1 MIHYNVW
8 FSFRAGVDE
17 AHQLEKAR
25 RLLEDFKSRQMIAGY
40 RLLKN
45 RAAESKT
52 NMPPYH
58 VIIKFADDTQFGLP
72 FAEVERIGI
81 RLGKHGAMI
90 EHVDEFVVEIFEE
103 I

>member
-8 FSFRAGVDE
+8 FSFQPGADE
-17 AHQLEKAR
+17 AHELKKTRQL
-25 RLLEDFKSRQMIAGY
+25 LDDFQSRGMIAAY

-45 RAAESKT
+45 RAAASKT
-52 NMPPYH
+52 KMPPYQA
-58 VIIKFADDTQFGLP
+58 IIEFNDDPQFGLP
-72 FAEVERIGI
+72 FAEVGRIGI

-90 EHVDEFVVEIFEE
+90 EHIDEFVVEVFEE

>member
-8 FSFRAGVDE
+8 FSFRAGADE
-17 AHQLEKAR
+17 AHQLER
-25 RLLEDFKSRQMIAGY
+25 TRHLLDDFKSRKMIAGY

-52 NMPPYH
+52 KMPPYQV
-58 VIIKFADDTQFGLP
+58 VIEFGDDEQFGLP
-72 FAEVERIGI
+72 FAEVQRIGI
-81 RLGKHGAMI
+81 RLGKHGTMI
-90 EHVDEFVVEIFEE
+90 EHVDEFVVEVFEE